1 MPKRVMVYRT
11 PEEKDTIRKIWAEN
25 LASQNPKT
33 MHQVGRE
40 LGIPGSSFMLIINPE
55 YAEKERERV
64 RAMRSKAKNRVEVA
78 PTNGFDLS
86 GFINGLEYLITDYR
100 KLTKERESY
109 KKSVELLQVRTGKL
123 LEDMDNLARRGS

>member
-1 MPKRVMVYRT
+1 
-11 PEEKDTIRKIWAEN
+11 
-25 LASQNPKT
+25 
-33 MHQVGRE
+33 
-40 LGIPGSSFMLIINPE
+40 MLIINPE

-78 PTNGFDLS
+78 PTNRFDLS